1 MALYIPTNVSP
12 STMGAWGDGTV
23 DLNNGLHI
31 SWQVNGNSA
40 MQAFQVRI
48 FENDSLSTKVY
59 DTGKRTDNCPFY
71 GRNANGNVVTFAY
84 SISAAALQ
92 NAGMQNGKDYKLIIT
107 QWWSGT
113 ESVTQQSASVFRC
126 RETAELTI
134 DAFADPVTS
143 KSATWTAT
151 YQYASPV
158 WVRWMLRRA
167 GTDEMLLDTGAL
179 FTAQLELTYDELF
192 NGVEYEIRCQVESTN
207 GKIADTGWK
216 AFSVSYETQ
225 KYSGTATAVV
235 GKEKSGVFI
244 QWPAAVEIQGK
255 AEGTYTIENGVL
267 ALPQGSTVLWDGVGG
282 TSNGLGFEGDWGIQ
296 WRGSIVDNNWIPFIV
311 SGENGLGVSVS
322 YTPAILESLKQYAR
336 REGATVVYTAN
347 MIGHDV
353 ERAIITVYYKDDQGQ
368 DQAAGTSWSTGQ
380 PNPAQYKNV
389 EVVEAVQLTGAQ
401 ACSALWIKKGAI
413 QEGETPNFD
422 SSTYMLA
429 DFTNGLSG
437 GSVQLAAGI
446 TGWEIYRETA
456 DTGEFRKIGRTAADQ
471 LSIWDC
477 SAVSQGTYTYYIFGV
492 GNGTFALTPMTT
504 NQIAVCLWDWV
515 ILSCEEA
522 SDGTYHVENLYRF
535 SLNVSSGTM
544 PNNNSPGILD
554 NFTPYP
560 TVQLSTA
567 NYRSGTLS
575 GYIGYVGG
583 GAEYMEKGDLRM
595 ELYALSTTRNTL
607 FLKNRKGDLIQIRIA
622 GEVSINTMDDT
633 RQQAQTASIPW
644 VEIGPTDGKRIVITE
659 DDDFYSEPENG
670 GSIQTSTLQAL
681 KTADSSFETQNIFP
695 DSGFVGMQQVRING
709 MAYTKIENS
718 KGGISVY
725 IGKEAAQ

>member
-1 MALYIPTNVSP
+1 MALYMPTNVSP

-71 GRNANGNVVTFAY
+71 GRNANGNVVRFAY

-92 NAGMQNGKDYKLIIT
+92 NVGMQNGKDYKLVIT

-134 DAFADPVTS
+134 DTFADPVTS

-151 YQYASPV
+151 YQNASPV

-167 GTDEMLLDTGAL
+167 GADEMLLDTGAL
-179 FTAQLELTYDELF
+179 FTAQMALTYDELF
-192 NGVEYEIRCQVESTN
+192 NGAEYEIRCQVESTN
-207 GKIADTGWK
+207 GKISETGWK

-255 AEGTYTIENGVL
+255 PEGTYTIENGVL
-267 ALPQGSTVLWDGVGG
+267 TLPQGSKVLWDGVGG

-322 YTPAILESLKQYAR
+322 YTPAILESLKPYAR

-368 DQAAGTSWSTGQ
+368 DQAIGTSWRTSEK
-380 PNPAQYKNV
+380 NPPQYKNV
-389 EVVEAVQLTGAQ
+389 EVVETVQLTGAQ
-401 ACSALWIKKGAI
+401 TCSVLWIKKGAI

-522 SDGTYHVENLYRF
+522 SDGTYHVEKLYRF

-575 GYIGYVGG
+575 SYIGYVGG
-583 GAEYMEKGDLRM
+583 GAEYMEKDDLRM
-595 ELYALSTTRNTL
+595 ELYALSTTGNTL
-607 FLKNRKGDLIQIRIA
+607 FLKNRKGDLIQIRIS

-659 DDDFYSEPENG
+659 DDDFYSEPDGG
-670 GSIQTSTLQAL
+670 GSMQTSTLQAL

>member
-1 MALYIPTNVSP
+1 MALYMPTNVSP

-23 DLNNGLHI
+23 DLNNGLNI

-40 MQAFQVRI
+40 MQAFQIRI
-48 FENDSLSTKVY
+48 YENDSLSTKIY
-59 DTGKRTDNCPFY
+59 DTGRRPDNCPFY
-71 GRNANGNVVTFAY
+71 GRNANGNVVRFAY
-84 SISAAALQ
+84 SIGAAALQ
-92 NAGMQNGKDYKLIIT
+92 NAGMQNGKDYKLVIT
-107 QWWSGT
+107 QWWSDT

-126 RETAELTI
+126 RMTAELTI
-134 DAFADPVTS
+134 DAFTDPVTR

-151 YQYASPV
+151 YQNASPV

-167 GTDEMLLDTGAL
+167 GADETLLDTGAL
-179 FTAQLELTYDELF
+179 FTAQMELTYDELF

-207 GKIADTGWK
+207 GKISDTGWK
-216 AFSVSYETQ
+216 SFSVSYETQ

-267 ALPQGSTVLWDGVGG
+267 TLPQGSKVLWDGVGG

-296 WRGSIVDNNWIPFIV
+296 WRGSIVGNNLAPFLV
-311 SGENGLGVSVS
+311 TGENGLGTSAT
-322 YTPAILESLKQYAR
+322 YLPAIPSYAYEYAR
-336 REGATVVYTAN
+336 KEGATVVYTAN
-347 MIGHDV
+347 IIEHDV
-353 ERAIITVYYKDDQGQ
+353 VNVRIAIYYKDDQGR
-368 DQAAGTSWSTGQ
+368 DQVYRTNYRTFEK
-380 PNPAQYKNV
+380 NPPQYTNV
-389 EVVEAVQLTGAQ
+389 EVVETVQLTGAQ
-401 ACSALWIKKGAI
+401 TCSALWIKKGAI

-456 DTGEFRKIGRTAADQ
+456 DTGEFRKIGQTAADQ

-504 NQIAVCLWDWV
+504 NQIEVCLWDWS
-515 ILSCEEA
+515 ILSCGEA
-522 SDGTYHVENLYRF
+522 EDGTYHVEDLYRF
-535 SLNVSSGTM
+535 SLNVASGAM

-583 GAEYMEKGDLRM
+583 GAEYMEKDDLRM
-595 ELYALSTTRNTL
+595 ELYALSTTGNAL

-644 VEIGPTDGKRIVITE
+644 VEIGPTEGKKIVITE
-659 DDDFYSEPENG
+659 DDDFYSEPANG
-670 GSIQTSTLQAL
+670 GMIQNGTLQIL
-681 KTADSSFETQNIFP
+681 KTADSSFNTQNVFP
-695 DSGFVGMQQVRING
+695 DSGFIGMRQVRING
-709 MAYTKIENS
+709 MAYTEIENS

>member
-1 MALYIPTNVSP
+1 MALYMPTNVSP

-40 MQAFQVRI
+40 MQAFQIRI
-48 FENDSLSTKVY
+48 YENDSLSTKVY
-59 DTGKRTDNCPFY
+59 DTGKRTDDCPFY
-71 GRNANGNVVTFAY
+71 GRDANGNVVRFDYRIGLT
-84 SISAAALQ
+84 ALQ
-92 NAGMQNGKDYKLIIT
+92 NAGMHNGKDYKLIIT
-107 QWWSGT
+107 QWWSDT

-151 YQYASPV
+151 YENASPV

-167 GTDEMLLDTGAL
+167 GSDETLLDTGAL

-192 NGVEYEIRCQVESTN
+192 SGTEYEIRCQVESTN
-207 GKIADTGWK
+207 GKISDTGWK
-216 AFSVSYETQ
+216 SFSVSYETQ

-267 ALPQGSTVLWDGVGG
+267 TLPQGSKVLWDGVSG

-296 WRGSIVDNNWIPFIV
+296 WRGSIVGNNWTPFAV
-311 SGENGLGVSVS
+311 TGENGLGASVTCRTAIPS
-322 YTPAILESLKQYAR
+322 YAYEYAR
-336 REGATVVYTAN
+336 KEGAEVVYTAN
-347 MIGHDV
+347 IIGHDV
-353 ERAIITVYYKDDQGQ
+353 ENVRIAIYYKDGQGRDQVYR
-368 DQAAGTSWSTGQ
+368 TSYRTYEK
-380 PNPAQYKNV
+380 NPPQYANV
-389 EVVEAVQLTGAQ
+389 EVVETVQLTGAQ
-401 ACSALWIKKGAI
+401 TCSALWIKKGAI
-413 QEGETPNFD
+413 SEEETPNFD
-422 SSTYMLA
+422 SNTYMLA

-446 TGWEIYRETA
+446 TGWEIYRETS

-492 GNGTFALTPMTT
+492 GDGTFALTPMTT
-504 NQIAVCLWDWV
+504 NQITACLWDWS
-515 ILSCEEA
+515 ILSCGEKE
-522 SDGTYHVENLYRF
+522 DGTYHVEELYRF
-535 SLNVSSGTM
+535 ALNVASGAI

-583 GAEYMEKGDLRM
+583 GAEYMEKDDLRM
-595 ELYALSTTRNTL
+595 ELYALSTTGNAL

-644 VEIGPTDGKRIVITE
+644 VEIGPTDGKKIVITE
-659 DDDFYSEPENG
+659 DDGFYSEPANG
-670 GSIQTSTLQAL
+670 GSAGTSTLQAL
-681 KTADSSFETQNIFP
+681 KTADSSFETQNVFP
-695 DSGFVGMQQVRING
+695 DSGFIGMRQVRING
-709 MAYTKIENS
+709 MAYTEVENS

>member
-1 MALYIPTNVSP
+1 MALYMPTNVSP

-23 DLNNGLHI
+23 DLNNGLNI

-40 MQAFQVRI
+40 MQAFQIRI
-48 FENDSLSTKVY
+48 YENDSLSTKVY

-71 GRNANGNVVTFAY
+71 GRDAGGNVVRFAY
-84 SISAAALQ
+84 SIGAAALQ
-92 NAGMQNGKDYKLIIT
+92 SAGMQNGKDYKLVIT
-107 QWWSGT
+107 QWWSDT

-126 RETAELTI
+126 RVTAALTI
-134 DAFADPVTS
+134 NAFADPVTS

-151 YQYASPV
+151 YQNASPV

-167 GTDEMLLDTGAL
+167 GADETLLDTGAL
-179 FTAQLELTYDELF
+179 FTAQMELTYDELF
-192 NGVEYEIRCQVESTN
+192 SGVEYEIRCQVESTN
-207 GKIADTGWK
+207 GKISDTGWK
-216 AFSVSYETQ
+216 SFSVSYETQ

-255 AEGTYTIENGVL
+255 AEGTYTIENRVL
-267 ALPQGSTVLWDGVGG
+267 TLPQGSTVTWDGVGG

-311 SGENGLGVSVS
+311 SGENGLGASATT
-322 YTPAILESLKQYAR
+322 YMAFPEYLKQYAR

-368 DQAAGTSWSTGQ
+368 DQTAGTSWRTSEK
-380 PNPAQYKNV
+380 NPPQYKNV
-389 EVVEAVQLTGAQ
+389 EVVETVQLTGAQ
-401 ACSALWIKKGAI
+401 TCSALWIKKGAI

-446 TGWEIYRETA
+446 TGWEIYREAA
-456 DTGEFRKIGRTAADQ
+456 DTGEFRKIGQTAADQ

-492 GNGTFALTPMTT
+492 GGGTFALTPMTT
-504 NQIAVCLWDWV
+504 NQIEVCLWDWS

-522 SDGTYHVENLYRF
+522 ADGTYHVEELYRF
-535 SLNVSSGTM
+535 SLNVNSGAI

-583 GAEYMEKGDLRM
+583 GAEYMEKDDLRM
-595 ELYALSTTRNTL
+595 ELYALSTTGNAL

-622 GEVSINTMDDT
+622 GEVSVSTLDAS

-644 VEIGPTDGKRIVITE
+644 VEIGPTDGKRIVITA
-659 DDDFYSEPENG
+659 DDDFYSKPAGG
-670 GSIQTSTLQAL
+670 GSTGTSTLQAL
-681 KTADSSFETQNIFP
+681 KTADSSFNTQNVFP
-695 DSGFVGMQQVRING
+695 DSGFIGMRQVRING
-709 MAYTKIENS
+709 MAYTEIENS

>member
-1 MALYIPTNVSP
+1 MALYMPTNVSP

-40 MQAFQVRI
+40 MQAFQIRI
-48 FENDSLSTKVY
+48 YENDSLSTKVY
-59 DTGKRTDNCPFY
+59 DTGKRTDGCPFY
-71 GRNANGNVVTFAY
+71 GRDANGNVVRFAY
-84 SISAAALQ
+84 SIGVAALQ
-92 NAGMQNGKDYKLIIT
+92 SAGMQNGKDYKLVIT
-107 QWWSGT
+107 QWWSDT

-126 RETAELTI
+126 RMTAELTI

-158 WVRWMLRRA
+158 WVRWMLRLA
-167 GTDEMLLDTGAL
+167 GADEMLLDTGAL

-216 AFSVSYETQ
+216 SFSVAYETQ

-267 ALPQGSTVLWDGVGG
+267 TLPQGSTVLWDGVGG

-296 WRGSIVDNNWIPFIV
+296 WRGSIVGNNWLPFIV
-311 SGENGLGVSVS
+311 SGENGLGASAA
-322 YTPAILESLKQYAR
+322 YTPALPSNIMQYAC

-353 ERAIITVYYKDDQGQ
+353 ERVIITVHYKDDQGQ
-368 DQAAGTSWSTGQ
+368 DQVAGTSWRNWQ
-380 PNPAQYKNV
+380 PTPPQYKNV
-389 EVVEAVQLTGAQ
+389 EVVETVQLTGAQ

-446 TGWEIYRETA
+446 TGWEIYRETT
-456 DTGEFRKIGRTAADQ
+456 DTGEFRKIGRAAADQ

-504 NQIAVCLWDWV
+504 NQITACLWDWS
-515 ILSCEEA
+515 ILSCGEKE
-522 SDGTYHVENLYRF
+522 DGTYHVEKLYRF

-544 PNNNSPGILD
+544 SNNNSPGILD

-583 GAEYMEKGDLRM
+583 GAEYMEKDDLRM
-595 ELYALSTTRNTL
+595 ELYALSTTGNTL

-644 VEIGPTDGKRIVITE
+644 VEIGPTDGKRTVITE
-659 DDDFYSEPENG
+659 DDDFYSEPDGG
-670 GSIQTSTLQAL
+670 GSMQTGTLQTL
-681 KTADSSFETQNIFP
+681 KTANSSFETQSVFP
-695 DSGFVGMQQVRING
+695 DSGYEGMRQVRING

>member
-1 MALYIPTNVSP
+1 MALYMPTNVNP

-40 MQAFQVRI
+40 MQAFQIRI
-48 FENDSLSTKVY
+48 YENDSLSTKVY
-59 DTGKRTDNCPFY
+59 DTGRRTDNCPFY
-71 GRNANGNVVTFAY
+71 GRDANGNVVRFAY
-84 SISAAALQ
+84 SIGAAALQ
-92 NAGMQNGKDYKLIIT
+92 NAGMQNGKDYKLVIT
-107 QWWSGT
+107 QWWSDT

-134 DAFADPVTS
+134 DTFADPVTS

-151 YQYASPV
+151 YQNASPV
-158 WVRWMLRRA
+158 WVRWMLRLA
-167 GTDEMLLDTGAL
+167 GADETLLDTGAL
-179 FTAQLELTYDELF
+179 FTAQMELTYDELF

-207 GKIADTGWK
+207 GKISDTGWK
-216 AFSVSYETQ
+216 SFSVSYETQ

-255 AEGTYTIENGVL
+255 PEGTYTIENGVL
-267 ALPQGSTVLWDGVGG
+267 TLPQGSKVLWDGVGG

-322 YTPAILESLKQYAR
+322 YTPAILESLKPYAR

-368 DQAAGTSWSTGQ
+368 DQAAGTSWRTGQ

-401 ACSALWIKKGAI
+401 ACTALWIKKGAI

-522 SDGTYHVENLYRF
+522 SDGTYHVEKLYRF

-575 GYIGYVGG
+575 SYIGYVGG
-583 GAEYMEKGDLRM
+583 GAEYMEKDDLRM
-595 ELYALSTTRNTL
+595 ELYALSTTGNTL

-633 RQQAQTASIPW
+633 RQQAQAASIPW

-659 DDDFYSEPENG
+659 DDDFYNEPGGG
-670 GSIQTSTLQAL
+670 GSMQTGTLQTL
-681 KTADSSFETQNIFP
+681 KTANSSFETQNIFP

>member
-1 MALYIPTNVSP
+1 MALYMPTNVSP

-40 MQAFQVRI
+40 MQAFQIRI
-48 FENDSLSTKVY
+48 YENDSLSTKVY
-59 DTGKRTDNCPFY
+59 DTGKRTDGCPFY
-71 GRNANGNVVTFAY
+71 GRDANGNVVRFDYRIGLT
-84 SISAAALQ
+84 ALQ
-92 NAGMQNGKDYKLIIT
+92 NAGMHNGKDYKLIIT
-107 QWWSGT
+107 QWWSDT

-167 GTDEMLLDTGAL
+167 GADEMLLDTGAL

-216 AFSVSYETQ
+216 SFSVAYETQ

-235 GKEKSGVFI
+235 VKEKSGVFI

-267 ALPQGSTVLWDGVGG
+267 TLPQGSTVLWDGVGG
-282 TSNGLGFEGDWGIQ
+282 TSNGLGFKGDWGIQ
-296 WRGSIVDNNWIPFIV
+296 WRGSIVGNNWIPFIV
-311 SGENGLGVSVS
+311 SGENGLGASAS
-322 YTPAILESLKQYAR
+322 YRLAFPENLKQYAR

-368 DQAAGTSWSTGQ
+368 DQAVGTSWRTGQ

-389 EVVEAVQLTGAQ
+389 EVVETVQLTGAQ
-401 ACSALWIKKGAI
+401 ACTALWIKKGAI

-446 TGWEIYRETA
+446 TGWEIYRETL
-456 DTGEFRKIGRTAADQ
+456 DTGEFRKIGKTAADQ

-522 SDGTYHVENLYRF
+522 SDGTYHVEKLYRF

-575 GYIGYVGG
+575 SYIGYVGG
-583 GAEYMEKGDLRM
+583 GAEYMEKDDLRM
-595 ELYALSTTRNTL
+595 ELYALSTTGNTL
-607 FLKNRKGDLIQIRIA
+607 FLKNRKGDLIQIRIS

-644 VEIGPTDGKRIVITE
+644 VEIGTTDGKRIVITE
-659 DDDFYSEPENG
+659 DDDFYSKPMGG
-670 GSIQTSTLQAL
+670 GSAGTSTLQTL
-681 KTADSSFETQNIFP
+681 KTADSSFNTQNVFP
-695 DSGFVGMQQVRING
+695 DSGYEGMREVRING
-709 MAYTKIENS
+709 MAYVEVENS
-718 KGGISVY
+718 AGGISVY
-725 IGKEAAQ
+725 IGEEASQ

>member
-1 MALYIPTNVSP
+1 MALYMPTNVSP

-40 MQAFQVRI
+40 MQAFQIRI
-48 FENDSLSTKVY
+48 YENDSLSTKVY
-59 DTGKRTDNCPFY
+59 DTGKRTDDCPFY
-71 GRNANGNVVTFAY
+71 GRDANGNVVRFAY
-84 SISAAALQ
+84 SIGAAALQ
-92 NAGMQNGKDYKLIIT
+92 NAGMHNGKDYKLIIT
-107 QWWSGT
+107 QWWSDT

-134 DAFADPVTS
+134 DTFADPVTS

-167 GTDEMLLDTGAL
+167 GADEMLLDTGAL

-216 AFSVSYETQ
+216 SFSVAYETQ

-267 ALPQGSTVLWDGVGG
+267 TLPQGSTVLWDGVGG

-296 WRGSIVDNNWIPFIV
+296 WRGSIVGNNWIPFIV
-311 SGENGLGVSVS
+311 SGENGLGASAS
-322 YTPAILESLKQYAR
+322 YRLVFPENLKQYAR

-353 ERAIITVYYKDDQGQ
+353 ESTIITVYYKDDQGH
-368 DQAAGTSWSTGQ
+368 DQAVGTSWRNWQ
-380 PNPAQYKNV
+380 PTPPRYENV
-389 EVVEAVQLTGAQ
+389 EVIETVQLTGAQ
-401 ACSALWIKKGAI
+401 ACTALWIKKGAI

-522 SDGTYHVENLYRF
+522 ADGTYHVEKLYRF
-535 SLNVSSGTM
+535 SLNVNSGAM
-544 PNNNSPGILD
+544 LNNNSPGILD

-575 GYIGYVGG
+575 SYIGYVGG
-583 GAEYMEKGDLRM
+583 GAEYMEKDDLRM
-595 ELYALSTTRNTL
+595 ELYALSTTGNTL

-659 DDDFYSEPENG
+659 DDDFYNEPDGG
-670 GSIQTSTLQAL
+670 GSMQTGTLQTL
-681 KTADSSFETQNIFP
+681 KTANSSFETQSVFP
-695 DSGFVGMQQVRING
+695 DSGYEGMREVRING
-709 MAYTKIENS
+709 MAYVEIENS
-718 KGGISVY
+718 AGGISVY
-725 IGKEAAQ
+725 IGEEASQ

>member
-1 MALYIPTNVSP
+1 MALYMPTNVSP

-23 DLNNGLHI
+23 DLNNGLNI

-40 MQAFQVRI
+40 MQAFQIRI
-48 FENDSLSTKVY
+48 YENDSLSTKVY

-71 GRNANGNVVTFAY
+71 GRNANGNVVRFAY
-84 SISAAALQ
+84 SIGAAALQ
-92 NAGMQNGKDYKLIIT
+92 SAGMHNGKDYKLVIT
-107 QWWSGT
+107 QWWSDA

-126 RETAELTI
+126 RKTAELTI
-134 DAFADPVTS
+134 DAFANPVTS

-167 GTDEMLLDTGAL
+167 GADEMLLDTGAL
-179 FTAQLELTYDELF
+179 FTAQMELTYDELF
-192 NGVEYEIRCQVESTN
+192 NGVEYDIRCQVESTD

-216 AFSVSYETQ
+216 SFSVSYETQ

-267 ALPQGSTVLWDGVGG
+267 TLPRDSKVIWDGIGG
-282 TSNGLGFEGDWGIQ
+282 ASNGLGFKGDWGIQ
-296 WRGSIVDNNWIPFIV
+296 WRGSIKDWNWIPFV
-311 SGENGLGVSVS
+311 VTGKNGLGASV
-322 YTPAILESLKQYAR
+322 TNTLAFPENLKQYAR

-347 MIGHDV
+347 IIGHDV
-353 ERAIITVYYKDDQGQ
+353 ESTIITVYYKDDQGKN
-368 DQAAGTSWSTGQ
+368 QAAGTSWRTGQ

-389 EVVEAVQLTGAQ
+389 EVVETVQLTGAQ
-401 ACSALWIKKGAI
+401 TCSVLWIKKGAI

-429 DFTNGLSG
+429 DFINGLSG

-446 TGWEIYRETA
+446 TGWEIYRETT
-456 DTGEFRKIGRTAADQ
+456 DTGEFRKIGQTAADQ

-504 NQIAVCLWDWV
+504 NPIMVCLWDWS
-515 ILSCEEA
+515 ILSCTET
-522 SDGTYHVENLYRF
+522 SDGTYHVEKLYRF
-535 SLNVSSGTM
+535 SLNVNSGAI

-560 TVQLSTA
+560 TVQLSTV

-583 GAEYMEKGDLRM
+583 GAAYMEKDDLRM
-595 ELYALSTTRNTL
+595 ELYALSTTGNTL

-622 GEVSINTMDDT
+622 GEVSVSTLDASQ
-633 RQQAQTASIPW
+633 QQAQTASIPW
-644 VEIGPTDGKRIVITE
+644 VEIGSTEGKRIVITE
-659 DDDFYSEPENG
+659 DDDFYSEPANG
-670 GSIQTSTLQAL
+670 GVIQNGTLQIL
-681 KTADSSFETQNIFP
+681 KTADSSFNTQNVFP
-695 DSGFVGMQQVRING
+695 DSGFIGMRQVRING
-709 MAYTKIENS
+709 MAYTETENS

>member
-1 MALYIPTNVSP
+1 MALYMPTNVSP

-71 GRNANGNVVTFAY
+71 GRNANGNVVRFAY

-92 NAGMQNGKDYKLIIT
+92 NVGMQNGKDYKLVIT

-134 DAFADPVTS
+134 DTFADPVTS

-151 YQYASPV
+151 YQNASPV

-167 GTDEMLLDTGAL
+167 GADEMLLDTGAL
-179 FTAQLELTYDELF
+179 FTAQMALTYDELF
-192 NGVEYEIRCQVESTN
+192 NGAEYEIRCQVESTN
-207 GKIADTGWK
+207 GKISDTGWK

-311 SGENGLGVSVS
+311 SGENGLGASVS

-368 DQAAGTSWSTGQ
+368 DQAIGTSWRNWQ
-380 PNPAQYKNV
+380 PTPPQYKNV
-389 EVVEAVQLTGAQ
+389 EVVETVQLTGAQ
-401 ACSALWIKKGAI
+401 TCSALWIKKGAI

-456 DTGEFRKIGRTAADQ
+456 DTGEFRKIGQTTAEQ

-492 GNGTFALTPMTT
+492 GNETFALTPMTT
-504 NQIAVCLWDWV
+504 NQIEVCLWDWS

-522 SDGTYHVENLYRF
+522 QDGTYHVEKLYRF
-535 SLNVSSGTM
+535 SLNVSSGAM
-544 PNNNSPGILD
+544 LNNNSPGILD

-575 GYIGYVGG
+575 SYIGYVGG
-583 GAEYMEKGDLRM
+583 GAEYMEKDDLRM
-595 ELYALSTTRNTL
+595 ELYALSTTGNTL
-607 FLKNRKGDLIQIRIA
+607 FLKNRKGDLIQIRIS

-659 DDDFYSEPENG
+659 DDDFYSKPMGG
-670 GSIQTSTLQAL
+670 GSAGTSTLQAL
-681 KTADSSFETQNIFP
+681 KTADSSFNTQNVFP
-695 DSGFVGMQQVRING
+695 NSGFIGMRQVRING
-709 MAYTKIENS
+709 MAYTEIENS